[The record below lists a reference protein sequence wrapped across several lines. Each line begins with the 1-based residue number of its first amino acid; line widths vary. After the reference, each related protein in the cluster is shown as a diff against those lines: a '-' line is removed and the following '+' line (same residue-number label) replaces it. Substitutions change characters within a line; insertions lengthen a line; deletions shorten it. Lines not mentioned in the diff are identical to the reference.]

1 MSSSQPRLALAA
13 PNIPEFVGRK
23 EGEKKRVVDAPIDGR
38 ERQADATMKLGVS
51 WAQHALQREQ
61 RPEGEW
67 ARPV

>member
-13 PNIPEFVGRK
+13 QIPEFVGRK

-38 ERQADATMKLGVS
+38 ERQADATVKLGVS
-51 WAQHALQREQ
+51 WVQHALQREQ
-61 RPEGEW
+61 RPEGG